1 MQHPFLSKMTKV
13 LATLLLIMTF
23 SATKSWAY
31 NGWLN
36 GDGSNTNPY
45 YISDIADWE
54 YFASL
59 LSDPV
64 YAPYYCDKHYRLGN
78 DIGEID
84 DMVTT
89 WAATLKDYPFRG
101 TFDGQGHTIYIN
113 FTKSPDDIVP
123 GDETSQGVA
132 LFQYVSGGCVIHDL
146 IVEGNINSDYKM
158 AGGIISYIEKGDW
171 DHINAV
177 NLSRCT
183 SNVHFVLGK
192 NGDAMSGGLVAFSD
206 EYVQLTVND
215 CLFSGS
221 YSGANC
227 THLSGIVGYQV
238 SNGFTYIDNCY
249 VNPGN
254 LTISHNDNNCNLC
267 RYSNKD
273 CFKESNCYYSATASG
288 FDDDQGN
295 YVSSSNSADWVADK
309 LGYWIVVN
317 DHAIP
322 MTLDMVAPNC
332 TLFKGFT
339 VSSYFIPDND
349 NDNYGD
355 QGVAKLVDSDRAT
368 TWCMSYSY
376 YTHQHWEPIHVEF
389 YSDKK
394 FIPKGYILTTGNES
408 KEYPDR
414 RPKKWQ
420 VCGYQNTYTVDSDV
434 LDTRDASSSREK
446 LPEAEITDKVYF
458 FPDYENI
465 NTEYQKFMFEVVEL
479 WREDKVWDGIFQDGW
494 IINEADFVCELGE
507 IQIFG
512 VLSDAEVHNMENC
525 AISGMLPYYD
535 YSGETIP
542 LQYRVTDCY
551 NNELV
556 EDTHYTKNIVRKYGI
571 QTWDNVTEIKEPGEY
586 TITVNGMNGYTGSK
600 SYSFVVMDSSLPKP
614 MAWSN
619 NNGTTYYYV
628 NMPVTNQTTLDL
640 TETAPDFI
648 NQFYVFSNNGYDQ
661 PYSPNCNGQ
670 LLIHAPEGYVLQVQG
685 EVSCKGYPDEY
696 LIMYNGSDNNSPV
709 LGDDPYGF
717 YGTQDIPL
725 SYTTGQDLLLYFQSN
740 DVQSTFTGVNLSVT
754 PVSVTAGHEITID
767 YADFGE
773 LTSTEATTD
782 ITVNTP
788 VTLNVASDNGFM
800 LQDVS
805 IKADGGATVM
815 SDKGL
820 WYTGKN
826 TVTFNMPASDVEVT
840 PTFAMTNELSINM
853 PANSADLA
861 HATNATIPAEVT
873 TFNIYDDGGRY
884 GYYSPYCNGILLLTA
899 PENTVFEISGTVSV
913 YDYDDSYLGIYN
925 GNDFSDPI
933 EWYYDDA
940 DFNKVLSTGNQVL
953 LVFVTYETPSS
964 GLDLTVRVIDINDEF
979 NIDVNTVTGGTVT
992 VQGGATKAYV
1002 NDEMTLDVIT
1012 TDGYLVTE
1020 YTMDPDCNRPIS
1032 GGVWHENPTE
1042 AAFLMPAE
1050 DIEITPVITNILTA
1064 DGGLYINMPKS
1075 NKYNYKIVEIPS
1087 GVTSFKVYDD
1097 GGMDNDHSMYCDGYL
1112 VLNAPSGYRLKL
1124 SGTVRCNNE
1133 GTLHDYL
1140 KVYDGDTVTA
1150 MPLGKLNGYGNE
1162 FGETINSL
1170 VSSQNSMLLNFHAV
1184 NNSMSGLDLTM
1195 EVTNETYPYT
1205 ITFDDSQAPEGCS
1218 ISISGY
1224 ESVSNNRYVADVNS
1238 IITVNVDCD
1247 DNHWLNDISLKDA
1260 DGNEIPLSEGMC
1272 WYNGNNNTATFTMLP
1287 RNLFITYEFV
1297 NNGDQYVKL
1306 PKQNSIDSKFEVT
1319 PAEGITSFKIYDD
1332 GGPNA
1337 NYSDHCDSYMLL
1349 TAPEGKAWQLT
1360 GTVKTEKGND
1370 YLTPYDGNTK
1380 TAMIDGCSYGKPSG
1394 EDIGTLVTIN
1404 NQMLIVFSSNS
1415 AVNNEGL
1422 DLTATIVEPIT
1433 RMVEGYA
1440 NVPFGQDRWT
1450 FIAAPLKNGKTPT
1463 YVENLFPVGEYGEPL
1478 VTSTEYDLYRYNQSV
1493 DAEWENYKGHSS
1505 NFSIDGGNGYLY
1517 ATKYARTMYFGG
1529 SVYTEDSKEVSL
1541 NYDANADL
1549 PGWNL
1554 VGNPLM
1560 VPAYPNRP
1568 YYTINEF
1575 GNEIEP
1581 VDDYSSWPIPI
1592 CTGIIVKAESEGES
1606 INFSKTRQQQSSS
1619 QGGLHIIVASQEAT
1633 RDGLGSTTIQD
1644 KAIVSFNEGSRLGK
1658 FYFGTQDANIYIPQG
1673 TEEYAIVC
1681 AGRDGACTV
1690 STGVNEIPVN
1700 FKAMKDGEYT
1710 LTVQPEG
1717 VEMGYLHL
1725 IDNLTGADIDLLTTP
1740 SYTFSAGY
1748 NDFISRFKLVFSAN
1762 EDQSENFAFIS
1773 NGEIIVNGKGTL
1785 QVIDVLGHVILI
1797 RDVEMSYYGVSTAGM
1812 TPGVYVLRLING
1824 NDVKTQKIVIE

>member
-1 MQHPFLSKMTKV
+1 M
-13 LATLLLIMTF
+13 
-23 SATKSWAY
+23 
-31 NGWLN
+31 
-36 GDGSNTNPY
+36 
-45 YISDIADWE
+45 
-54 YFASL
+54 
-59 LSDPV
+59 
-64 YAPYYCDKHYRLGN
+64 GN
-78 DIGEID
+78 DIGVVSGGDPEL
-84 DMVTT
+84 VTT
-89 WAATLKDYPFRG
+89 WTATLKDYPFRG
-101 TFDGQGHTIYIN
+101 TFDGQGHTVYIN
-113 FTKSPDDIVP
+113 FQKSPNDIVR

-146 IVEGNINSDYKM
+146 IVEGNIHSDYKM

-171 DHINAV
+171 DHVNTV

-183 SNVHFVLGK
+183 SNVHFFLGK

-227 THLSGIVGYQV
+227 THLSGFVGYQA
-238 SNGFTYIDNCY
+238 SNGYTCIENGY
-249 VNPGN
+249 VNPGS
-254 LTISHNDNNCNLC
+254 LTIPHNDNNRNLC

-288 FDDDQGN
+288 FDDDQGD
-295 YVSSSNSADWVADK
+295 YVSSSNNADWVANQ
-309 LGYWIVVN
+309 LGYWTVAN
-317 DHAIP
+317 DRAVP

-339 VSSYFIPDND
+339 VSSYFIPNND
-349 NDNYGD
+349 NDNHDD

-368 TWCMSYSY
+368 TWCMSYPY
-376 YTHQHWEPIHVEF
+376 YTHQHWEPIRVEF

-394 FIPKGYILTTGNES
+394 FIPKGYILTTGNDSREH
-408 KEYPDR
+408 PDR

-465 NTEYQKFMFEVVEL
+465 NTEYQKFSFMVTEL
-479 WREDKVWDGIFQDGW
+479 WREDRIWDEFFYGGW
-494 IINEADFVCELGE
+494 NVNEADFVCELGE

-512 VLSDAEVHNMENC
+512 VLSDEEVHNMENC

-535 YSGETIP
+535 YSGESIP
-542 LQYRVTDCY
+542 LQYRVTDYY

-556 EDTHYTKNIVRKYGI
+556 ENTHYDKSIVRKHGA

-600 SYSFVVMDSSLPKP
+600 SYSFVVMDSSFPKP
-614 MAWSN
+614 LAWSN

-628 NMPVTNQTTLDL
+628 NIPITNQTTLDL
-640 TETAPDFI
+640 TETNPDFI

-740 DVQSTFTGVNLSVT
+740 GVQSDFTGVNLSVK
-754 PVSVTAGHEITID
+754 PISVTAGHDIMIN

-773 LTSTEATTD
+773 LTPTGEITD

-788 VTLNVASDNGFM
+788 VTLNVASENGFM
-800 LQDVS
+800 LQNVS

-826 TVTFNMPASDVEVT
+826 TVTFNMPALDVEVT

-853 PANSADLA
+853 PANSSDLA
-861 HATNATIPAEVT
+861 HATNAIIPAEVT
-873 TFNIYDDGGRY
+873 IFNIYDDGGPN
-884 GYYSPYCNGILLLTA
+884 GYYSQYCNGMLLLNA
-899 PENTVFEISGTVSV
+899 PENTVFEISGTMDV
-913 YDYDDSYLGIYN
+913 YDYDDSHLGIYN
-925 GNDFSDPI
+925 GDNFSDPI
-933 EWYYDDA
+933 ECYYDDA
-940 DFNKVLSTGNQVL
+940 NINRVLSTGNQVL
-953 LVFVTYETPSS
+953 LVFVTYENQRP
-964 GLDLTVRVIDINDEF
+964 GLNLTVRVIDKNEEFGIEIDNDTGA
-979 NIDVNTVTGGTVT
+979 NVTIDDEIT
-992 VQGGATKAYV
+992 ATAYV
-1002 NDEMTLDVIT
+1002 YDEVTLDVAT
-1012 TDGYLVTE
+1012 TDGYLVTDYIME
-1020 YTMDPDCNRPIS
+1020 PDCNTTVL

-1042 AAFLMPAE
+1042 AFFIMPAE
-1050 DIEITPVITNILTA
+1050 DITITPTITNTLTA
-1064 DGGLYINMPKS
+1064 DGGLYINMPTF
-1075 NKYNYKIVEIPS
+1075 NKYHDKVVEIPS

-1097 GGMDNDHSMYCDGYL
+1097 GGQDGDYSTFCDGYL
-1112 VLNAPSGYRLKL
+1112 VLQAPLGYRLKL
-1124 SGTVRCNNE
+1124 SGTVTCNNE
-1133 GTLHDYL
+1133 GAFHDYL
-1140 KVYDGDTVTA
+1140 KVYDGDTNTA
-1150 MPLGKLNGYGNE
+1150 TPLGNHDGFGTPSGYD
-1162 FGETINSL
+1162 FGTL
-1170 VSSQNSMLLNFHAV
+1170 VSSGHSMELNFYSV
-1184 NNSMSGLDLTM
+1184 NNSMSGLDLTV
-1195 EVTNETYPYT
+1195 EVTNEAYPYI

-1224 ESVSNNRYVADVNS
+1224 ESVSNNQYVANVGNT
-1238 IITVNVDCD
+1238 ITVNVDCD
-1247 DNHWLNDISLKDA
+1247 DNHWFNFISLKDA
-1260 DGNEIPLSEGMC
+1260 DGNEMPLSAGMC

-1287 RNLFITYEFV
+1287 RNLFLTYEFV
-1297 NNGDQYVKL
+1297 NKGDQYIKL
-1306 PKQNSIDSKFEVT
+1306 PKQNGVETEFEVT
-1319 PAEGITSFKIYDD
+1319 PIEGITSFKIYDD
-1332 GGPNA
+1332 GGPNV
-1337 NYSDHCDSYMLL
+1337 NYSNNCDSYMLL

-1360 GTVKTEKGND
+1360 GMVKTEKGND
-1370 YLTPYDGNTK
+1370 YLIPYDGNTVA
-1380 TAMIDGCSYGKPSG
+1380 AMIDGCSYGKPSG
-1394 EDIGTLVTIN
+1394 ENIGTLVTIN

-1422 DLTATIVEPIT
+1422 DLTATIVDPIT

-1450 FIAAPLKNGKTPT
+1450 FIAAPLKNGKAPT

-1493 DAEWENYKGHSS
+1493 DAEWENYKGHSN

-1517 ATKYARTMYFGG
+1517 ATKYARTMCFGG
-1529 SVYTEDSKEVSL
+1529 SVYTGDSKEVSL

-1560 VPAYPNRP
+1560 TAAYVNKP
-1568 YYTINEF
+1568 YYQISEF
-1575 GNEIEP
+1575 GNSIEA
-1581 VDDYSSWPIPI
+1581 VDDYSRWPIPV
-1592 CTGIIVKAESEGES
+1592 CTGVMVCADGENETVTFSTTKPSAVEGKGSVKMTL
-1606 INFSKTRQQQSSS
+1606 SKT
-1619 QGGLHIIVASQEAT
+1619 GT
-1633 RDGLGSTTIQD
+1633 RGAEYQD
-1644 KAIVSFNEGSRLGK
+1644 NAIVSFNEGTKLGK
-1658 FYFGTQDANIYIPQG
+1658 LIFNKDNASLCIKQDDND
-1673 TEEYAIVC
+1673 YAIAYAKRQGEVPVDFKTKET
-1681 AGRDGACTV
+1681 GRYTISFDGDDLSGVQFVDKFENITV
-1690 STGVNEIPVN
+1690 
-1700 FKAMKDGEYT
+1700 
-1710 LTVQPEG
+1710 
-1717 VEMGYLHL
+1717 
-1725 IDNLTGADIDLLTTP
+1725 DLRVSK
-1740 SYTFSAGY
+1740 SYTFIGSAADLT
-1748 NDFISRFKLVFSAN
+1748 NRFKLVFNA
-1762 EDQSENFAFIS
+1762 EPVIDVNFAYQ
-1773 NGEIIVNGKGTL
+1773 NGDDIVVTGDGTL
-1785 QVIDVLGHVILI
+1785 QVYDVLGRHIADYEINGTQMIEKL
-1797 RDVEMSYYGVSTAGM
+1797 EQ
-1812 TPGVYVLRLING
+1812 GVYIFRLVG
-1824 NDVKTQKIVIE
+1824 HDAKTQKIIVR